1 MNKLNFLSG
10 LAVIAAL
17 GVFFFLLETTRYRN
31 FAQSERQ
38 EARLLAEHLQE
49 RIEHELFDFMLRA
62 RGLTTAIE
70 LSGEIGQDRF
80 DHIANRFM
88 LQNESILDLALVD
101 NGIITLVHPLEQNRH
116 LIGYDL
122 SNNSVQWPAVKRSQ
136 QTGQVTVQGP
146 VQLLQG
152 KAGFL
157 VRTPTTAFGSD
168 TGRSA
173 ETRIVTVVID
183 ASAVLDSI
191 LEQRTAAKRR
201 DHGFRVAI
209 RTMQSGG
216 ETIGSAGVF
225 EGDPEVALLTVPG
238 NAMRLGVVPDAGW
251 AVGYRVDWVP
261 NLGLLL
267 VVLTTLFFVHLL
279 LRQRAERNKAQL
291 QLNMAVE
298 TLPDGFVLY
307 DGEGRLALC
316 NRNYREFYSKSA
328 DALVPGN
335 RFEDILRVGLENGQY
350 ADAIGREEAW
360 LADRLAE
367 HEAAESTFEQ
377 KLGDGRWL
385 RIYERAMPDG
395 GRVGVRVDIT
405 ELKRHQAELEASN
418 TELRDAL
425 ARRDLAEKRFSDV
438 AELSRDWLWEMDKDL
453 RFTFLSDSYL
463 RNDVVYLLGKTRREA
478 HQDHPQVFETADW
491 DWLDAKERAH
501 EPFRDFI
508 YQAIGAT
515 TDSKWIRTSGVPVF
529 DENGEFAGY
538 RGVGS
543 DISQV
548 YNAKREAEA
557 ANAAKT
563 EFLNVMTHELRTPL
577 TVILGYNAL
586 MAKPEVMPS
595 IKALQA
601 DIESGT
607 LTPKGAERHLALVKQ
622 EIAKFANKMD
632 LSGRHLLRLIND
644 ILDLAKIEAGK
655 LDITTHAVQIAPV
668 IGFVVDQLSETARQ
682 KSLDLNIECSG
693 GEVLADELRLRQIL
707 INLVGNALKF
717 TDRGHV
723 TIRTEQ
729 QGDQMAFHVEDSGCG
744 IPREKLESIFEK
756 FDQVDSSGTRGKG
769 GTGLGLSISQQLVE
783 LLGGKV
789 TAQSELGV
797 GSTFTFVLP
806 MPAQTEATQTVAA

>member
-1 MNKLNFLSG
+1 MKKTTFFSG
-10 LAVIAAL
+10 LALVSAL
-17 GVFFFLLETTRYRN
+17 GMFFFLLETSRYRS
-31 FAQSERQ
+31 FVQSERQ
-38 EARLLAEHLQE
+38 QASLLAESLEE

-80 DHIANRFM
+80 DHIAKRFL
-88 LQNESILDLALVD
+88 LQNESILNLALVEH
-101 NGIITLVHPLEQNRH
+101 GIITLVHPLEQNRH
-116 LIGYDL
+116 LVGYDL
-122 SNNSVQWPAVKRSQ
+122 SNNSAQWPAVERSQ

-152 KAGFL
+152 KTGFL
-157 VRTPTTAFGSD
+157 VRTPTAAF
-168 TGRSA
+168 RSGTEPA
-173 ETRIVTVVID
+173 AAPKVVSVVVD
-183 ASAVLDSI
+183 AQAVLDRMQ
-191 LEQRTAAKRR
+191 EQKATADGRE
-201 DHGFRVAI
+201 HGFRVAL
-209 RTMQSGG
+209 TAMQAGG
-216 ETIGSAGVF
+216 RTIGSPGVF
-225 EGDPEVALLTVPG
+225 EGDPEVAILTVPG
-238 NAMRLGVVPDAGW
+238 NAMRLGVIPDAGW
-251 AVGYRVDWVP
+251 ATGYRIAWIP

-267 VVLTTLFFVHLL
+267 VALTALFLIHAL
-279 LRQRAERNKAQL
+279 LRQRAERNKARL

-307 DGEGRLALC
+307 DAEDRLVLC
-316 NRNYREFYSKSA
+316 NRHYREIYNKSA
-328 DALVPGN
+328 DAMVPGN

-360 LADRLAE
+360 LADRLAA
-367 HEAAESTFEQ
+367 HNEANSTIEQ
-377 KLGDGRWL
+377 QLSDGTWL
-385 RIYERAMPDG
+385 RIFERAMPDG

-405 ELKRHQAELEASN
+405 ELKQHHAKLEASN

-438 AELSRDWLWEMDKDL
+438 AELSRDWFWEMDKDL
-453 RFTFLSDSYL
+453 RFTYLSDSYL
-463 RNDVVYLLGKTRREA
+463 RNDVAYLLGKTRREA

-508 YQAIGAT
+508 YRAVGAT
-515 TDSKWIRTSGVPVF
+515 KDNKWIRTSGVPVF

-586 MAKPEVMPS
+586 LAKPELIPS
-595 IKALQA
+595 IKALEA
-601 DIESGT
+601 DIQNGT
-607 LTPKGAERHLALVKQ
+607 LTPENAEHKLTLVKQ
-622 EIAKFANKMD
+622 EIGKFAGKMD
-632 LSGRHLLRLIND
+632 LSGRHLLNLIND

-655 LDITTHAVQIAPV
+655 LNIVPHTVQIAPV
-668 IGFVVDQLSETARQ
+668 LDFVVDQLTETARQ
-682 KSLDLNIECSG
+682 KSLELKIETSG
-693 GEVLADELRLRQIL
+693 GEVLADELRLRQVL

-717 TDRGHV
+717 TDQGHV

-729 QGDQMAFHVEDSGCG
+729 QGGQMVFHVEDSGCG
-744 IPREKLESIFEK
+744 IPREKLDTIFEK
-756 FDQVDSSGTRGKG
+756 FDQVDSTGTR

-783 LLGGKV
+783 LQGGKV

-797 GSTFTFVLP
+797 GSTFTFTLP
-806 MPAQTEATQTVAA
+806 VPAAAESAQTVAA